1 MTAMSMA
8 TSATTTS
15 AAIVKARSGSSH
27 AYGLLGLGGLRLT
40 RRGRSV
46 AVALAVL
53 LSAAFGL
60 LGTNAVANGPGQP
73 VEVRVHTVGPGETLW
88 EYASKLTSAGEDVR
102 DVVAYLR
109 ELNELRSAEL
119 QVGQVVLLPAE

>member
-8 TSATTTS
+8 TGATMTSAT
-15 AAIVKARSGSSH
+15 AHSGSSH

-40 RRGRSV
+40 RRGRAV
-46 AVALAVL
+46 VVALAVL
-53 LSAAFGL
+53 LAAAFGL
-60 LGTNAVANGPGQP
+60 VGTNAVANAPGQP

-88 EYASKLTSAGEDVR
+88 EYASKLASAGEDVR
-102 DVVAYLR
+102 DVVTYLR

-119 QVGQVVLLPAE
+119 QVGQVVLLPTE

>member
-8 TSATTTS
+8 TRAPIMS
-15 AAIVKARSGSSH
+15 ARSGQSH
-27 AYGLLGLGGLRLT
+27 PYGPLGLGGLSLT
-40 RRGRSV
+40 RRGRAV
-46 AVALAVL
+46 VVALAVL
-53 LSAAFGL
+53 LTAAFGL

-88 EYASKLTSAGEDVR
+88 EYASALASAGEDVR

-119 QVGQVVLLPAE
+119 QVGQIVLLPAE